1 MKRALISSGIILMA
15 LFMWACENSG
25 NEILELT
32 ASDSLVVAGGSVSL
46 VCTAT
51 DDDGDNLS
59 YIWKCASG
67 TLTPNDNRATWVA
80 PMKSGIYFIS
90 CTIFDGA
97 GASDAATIVIEVIK
111 GNTEPVIISLTAN
124 ETTVSP
130 GGTVLLTCTAEDDVG
145 DTLTYS
151 WESTDGS
158 FAPNGSTATW
168 TAPDS
173 PGSYSISCTV
183 VDGAGA
189 SDNADIAIE
198 VINTEPVIISFT
210 ADNTTTSPGG
220 TVSLTCTVEDDDEDI
235 LTYSWEC
242 TDGNFDPN
250 GSTATWT
257 APDSPG
263 TYSISCTVVDGA
275 GGSDAATIAIEV
287 IPVSGVG
294 VSGKVL
300 NAVDQSPVANVSVTI
315 SGQTGTTDT
324 DGNYTIL
331 NVGPGDHDVAGASDG
346 FCPFSAPFT
355 IPDSY
360 EDESF
365 TYNFSMSPM
374 LDGEQIRIV
383 LNWGA
388 TPRDLDSHLL
398 TPEIEGNTHHIYYS
412 NSGSYNVAPYAKLD
426 TDDTNGYGPET
437 ITINQLFAGT
447 YTYYIKNFSGGS
459 SGLKNS
465 DAVVQIYS
473 GESCAANIIEVPTDT
488 NGLFWHVCNIDGAT
502 GDITVVNEIQSSAP

>member
-1 MKRALISSGIILMA
+1 MKQVLISSGIILMA

-25 NEILELT
+25 NEILSLT

-59 YIWKCASG
+59 YIWKSASG
-67 TLTPNDNRATWVA
+67 TLAPSGNRATWVA
-80 PMKSGIYFIS
+80 PLKSGIYFIS
-90 CTIFDGA
+90 CTVVDGA
-97 GASDAATIVIEVIK
+97 GASDAATIAIEVIK
-111 GNTEPVIISLTAN
+111 GNTEPVIISL
-124 ETTVSP
+124 
-130 GGTVLLTCTAEDDVG
+130 
-145 DTLTYS
+145 
-151 WESTDGS
+151 
-158 FAPNGSTATW
+158 
-168 TAPDS
+168 
-173 PGSYSISCTV
+173 
-183 VDGAGA
+183 
-189 SDNADIAIE
+189 
-198 VINTEPVIISFT
+198 T

-220 TVSLTCTVEDDDEDI
+220 TVSLTCTAEDDDEDI

-242 TDGNFDPN
+242 TDGNFAPN

-287 IPVSGVG
+287 ILVSGVG

-315 SGQTGTTDT
+315 FGQTGTTNT

-331 NVGPGDHDVAGASDG
+331 NVGTGDHDVTGTSDG

-355 IPDSY
+355 IPDGY
-360 EDESF
+360 EDEFF
-365 TYNFSMSPM
+365 TYNFSMSPI
-374 LDGEQIRIV
+374 LEGEQIRMV

-412 NSGSYNVAPYAKLD
+412 NRGSYTAVPYVKLD
-426 TDDTNGYGPET
+426 TDVTQGYGPET

-447 YTYYIKNFSGGS
+447 YTYYIKNYSGGN

-465 DAVVQIYS
+465 NAVVQIYS
-473 GESCAANIIEVPTDT
+473 GESCASNIIEVPTDT

-502 GDITVVNEIQSSAP
+502 GDITVVNQIQSSAP

>member
-1 MKRALISSGIILMA
+1 MKRVLISSGIILMA

-25 NEILELT
+25 NEILSLT

-59 YIWKCASG
+59 YIWKSASG
-67 TLTPNDNRATWVA
+67 TLAPSGNRATWVA
-80 PMKSGIYFIS
+80 PLKSGIYF
-90 CTIFDGA
+90 
-97 GASDAATIVIEVIK
+97 
-111 GNTEPVIISLTAN
+111 
-124 ETTVSP
+124 
-130 GGTVLLTCTAEDDVG
+130 
-145 DTLTYS
+145 
-151 WESTDGS
+151 
-158 FAPNGSTATW
+158 
-168 TAPDS
+168 
-173 PGSYSISCTV
+173 ISCTV

-189 SDNADIAIE
+189 
-198 VINTEPVIISFT
+198 
-210 ADNTTTSPGG
+210 
-220 TVSLTCTVEDDDEDI
+220 
-235 LTYSWEC
+235 
-242 TDGNFDPN
+242 
-250 GSTATWT
+250 
-257 APDSPG
+257 
-263 TYSISCTVVDGA
+263 
-275 GGSDAATIAIEV
+275 SDAATIAIEV
-287 IPVSGVG
+287 IPVSGGG

-300 NAVDQSPVANVSVTI
+300 NAVDRSPIANVLVTI
-315 SGQTGTTDT
+315 SGQTVTTDT

-355 IPDSY
+355 IPDGY

-374 LDGEQIRIV
+374 LEGEQIRMV

-388 TPRDLDSHLL
+388 TPNDLDSHLL
-398 TPEIEGNTHHIYYS
+398 TPEIEGNTHHIFYS
-412 NSGSYNVAPYAKLD
+412 NTGSYTAVPYAKLD

-437 ITINQLFAGT
+437 ITIDQLFAGT

-465 DAVVQIYS
+465 NAVIQIYS
-473 GESCAANIIEVPTDT
+473 GESCTSNIIEVPTDT

-502 GDITVVNEIQSSAP
+502 GDVTVVNQIQSSAP

>member
-1 MKRALISSGIILMA
+1 MKRVLISSGIILMA

-32 ASDSLVVAGGSVSL
+32 ASDSLVVGGGSVSL
-46 VCTAT
+46 LCIAA
-51 DDDGDNLS
+51 DDDGDDLS

-67 TLTPNDNRATWVA
+67 TLAPSGNRATWVA
-80 PMKSGIYFIS
+80 PLKSGIYFIS
-90 CTIFDGA
+90 CTVVDGA
-97 GASDAATIVIEVIK
+97 GASDAATIAIEVIK
-111 GNTEPVIISLTAN
+111 GNTEPVIISL
-124 ETTVSP
+124 
-130 GGTVLLTCTAEDDVG
+130 
-145 DTLTYS
+145 
-151 WESTDGS
+151 
-158 FAPNGSTATW
+158 
-168 TAPDS
+168 
-173 PGSYSISCTV
+173 
-183 VDGAGA
+183 
-189 SDNADIAIE
+189 
-198 VINTEPVIISFT
+198 T

-220 TVSLTCTVEDDDEDI
+220 TVSLTCTAEDDDEDI

-242 TDGNFDPN
+242 TDGNFAPN

-287 IPVSGVG
+287 IPISGVG

-300 NAVDQSPVANVSVTI
+300 NAVDRSPIANVLVTI

-355 IPDSY
+355 IPDGY

-374 LDGEQIRIV
+374 LEGEQIRMV

-388 TPRDLDSHLL
+388 TPNDLDSHLL
-398 TPEIEGNTHHIYYS
+398 TPEIEGNTHHIFYS
-412 NSGSYNVAPYAKLD
+412 NTGSYTAVPYAKLD

-447 YTYYIKNFSGGS
+447 YTYYIKNYSGGN

-465 DAVVQIYS
+465 NAVVQIYS
-473 GESCAANIIEVPTDT
+473 GESCASNIIEVPTDT

-502 GDITVVNEIQSSAP
+502 GDITVVNQIQSSAP